1 MTKSEAIV
9 KAVGFI
15 EEGLSMLAQ
24 AENVLD
30 SIKKPIRLGL
40 ALIKA
45 VADSTDEQDV
55 DLSKFEI
62 TESFEDK
69 LKEHG
74 VTPDE
79 IEEAL
84 RN

>member
-62 TESFEDK
+62 TQSFEDH
-69 LKEHG
+69 LRQYDI
-74 VTPDE
+74 TPEE
-79 IEEAL
+79 IEDVL